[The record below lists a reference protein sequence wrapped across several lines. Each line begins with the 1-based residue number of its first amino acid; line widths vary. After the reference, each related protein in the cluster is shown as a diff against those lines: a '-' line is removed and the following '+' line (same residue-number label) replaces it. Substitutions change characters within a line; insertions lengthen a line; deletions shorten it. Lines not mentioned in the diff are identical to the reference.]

1 MFLHEIYKHG
11 NPDHVAFCGKANAT
25 YGELERF
32 VDLYRNE
39 LYSLGVREGN
49 KVGLYCGNCAEFV
62 YAYMAVV
69 SLGAIIVPINNSLI
83 GREVDYILDD
93 SEAIFVISDKNL
105 DIKNKLVD
113 IHVLDSDARSEKSPK
128 APDFPSDLT
137 EDDVCTFVY
146 TSGTT
151 GAPKGAMLSHKNLI
165 RNAQQTNMVVTHYP
179 NDNTLCVLP
188 MFHCYGWTLSVIN
201 PLLQGCTITV
211 LNTKNPAEILRSI
224 EKYKVTTAFM
234 VPPIYNLMA
243 RKSNPEP
250 VKTVR
255 LFVSGGACLPQPVAQ
270 AFFEAYGH
278 PVIEGYGLTEA
289 SPVCSVL
296 PPDQP
301 KYLTCG
307 KAIPGVEAKI
317 HTDDDTKPYKPG
329 VVGELWI
336 RGDNVMKGYWKRE
349 KETKETITK
358 DGWLRT
364 GDIAYM
370 DKEGYIYIVDRIKDM
385 IIVNGEN
392 VYPREVEER
401 IYELKDVGEC
411 AVVGHPDAKRGETIW
426 AYIVMKEG
434 ETFDEDKIRGY
445 LLKNLAPFKVPHRF
459 IPLDELPKNPTGK
472 ILKRVLRDRDNDI

>member
-93 SEAIFVISDKNL
+93 SEAIFVISDKNF

-113 IHVLDSDARSEKSPK
+113 IHVLDSDARSGKSPK

-243 RKSNPEP
+243 RK
-250 VKTVR
+250 
-255 LFVSGGACLPQPVAQ
+255 
-270 AFFEAYGH
+270 
-278 PVIEGYGLTEA
+278 
-289 SPVCSVL
+289 
-296 PPDQP
+296 
-301 KYLTCG
+301 
-307 KAIPGVEAKI
+307 
-317 HTDDDTKPYKPG
+317 
-329 VVGELWI
+329 
-336 RGDNVMKGYWKRE
+336 
-349 KETKETITK
+349 
-358 DGWLRT
+358 
-364 GDIAYM
+364 
-370 DKEGYIYIVDRIKDM
+370 
-385 IIVNGEN
+385 
-392 VYPREVEER
+392 
-401 IYELKDVGEC
+401 
-411 AVVGHPDAKRGETIW
+411 
-426 AYIVMKEG
+426 
-434 ETFDEDKIRGY
+434 
-445 LLKNLAPFKVPHRF
+445 
-459 IPLDELPKNPTGK
+459 
-472 ILKRVLRDRDNDI
+472 

>member
-1 MFLHEIYKHG
+1 MFLHEIYIHEDK
-11 NPDHVAFCGKANAT
+11 NHVAFCGKANAT
-25 YGELERF
+25 YGELERM

-39 LYSLGVREGN
+39 LYLKGVRPHD
-49 KVGLYCGNCAEFV
+49 KVGLFAGNCGEFV
-62 YAYMAVV
+62 YTYMAVV

-83 GREVDYILDD
+83 AREIDYILDD
-93 SEAIFVISDKNL
+93 AEAKFIVSDTNLELKHEVIDLKEL
-105 DIKNKLVD
+105 DENAK
-113 IHVLDSDARSEKSPK
+113 SEKAPK
-128 APDFPSDLT
+128 APAFPSDLT
-137 EDDVCTFVY
+137 ENDVCTFVY

-151 GAPKGAMLSHKNLI
+151 GSPKGAMLTHKNLI
-165 RNAQQTNMVVTHYP
+165 RNAQQTNLVVTHYP
-179 NDNTLCVLP
+179 EDNTLCVLP
-188 MFHCYGWTLSVIN
+188 MFHCYGWTLSIIN

-243 RKSNPEP
+243 RKSNPDP

-270 AFFEAYGH
+270 AFLKAYGH

-289 SPVCSVL
+289 SPVVSVL
-296 PPDQP
+296 PPNQP

-317 HTDDDTKPYKPG
+317 HVEDGKPYESG
-329 VVGELWI
+329 VVGELWV

-349 KETKETITK
+349 KDTKATITK
-358 DGWLRT
+358 DGWLKT
-364 GDIAYM
+364 GDMAYM
-370 DKEGYIYIVDRIKDM
+370 DDEKYIYIVDRIKDM

-401 IYELKDVGEC
+401 IYEIEGIGEC

-434 ETFDEDKIRGY
+434 YEYDEKSIKEY
-445 LLKNLAPFKVPHRF
+445 LRKNLAPFKVPHHF
-459 IPLDELPKNPTGK
+459 VPLDALPKNPTGK
-472 ILKRVLRDRDNDI
+472 ILKRVLRDRDNDV

>member
-1 MFLHEIYKHG
+1 MFLHEIYRHENKNHI
-11 NPDHVAFCGKANAT
+11 AFCGKANAT
-25 YGELERF
+25 YGELENM

-39 LYSLGVREGN
+39 LYALGVKCGD
-49 KVGLYCGNCAEFV
+49 KVGLYAQNCGEFV

-69 SLGAIIVPINNSLI
+69 SLGAVIVPINNSLV
-83 GREVDYILDD
+83 GREVDFILGDAQAKFIISDTDLSLSHKIVKLDWLD
-93 SEAIFVISDKNL
+93 SEAKSK
-105 DIKNKLVD
+105 
-113 IHVLDSDARSEKSPK
+113 KSPS
-128 APDFPSDLT
+128 APPFPSHLT
-137 EDDVCTFVY
+137 EEDVCTFVY

-151 GAPKGAMLSHKNLI
+151 GSPKGAMLTHKNLI

-179 NDNTLCVLP
+179 KDNTLCVLP
-188 MFHCYGWTLSVIN
+188 MFHCYGWTLSIIN

-243 RKSNPEP
+243 RKSNPDP

-270 AFFEAYGH
+270 AFLEAYGH

-289 SPVCSVL
+289 SPVVSVL

-317 HTDDDTKPYKPG
+317 HTDDDKPYEEG
-329 VVGELWI
+329 VVGELWV

-349 KETKETITK
+349 EDTKATITS

-364 GDIAYM
+364 GDMAYM
-370 DKEGYIYIVDRIKDM
+370 DKEKYIYIVDRIKDM

-401 IYELKDVGEC
+401 IYEIKEIGEC

-434 ETFDEDKIRGY
+434 HEFDEKGMKEY
-445 LLKNLAPFKVPHRF
+445 LRKNLAPFKVPHHF
-459 IPLDELPKNPTGK
+459 VVLDALPKNPTGK
-472 ILKRVLRDRDNDI
+472 ILKRVLRNRDNDV